1 MNYIFAC
8 VLFLASLNVNAG
20 EIAKVFGEGVFGT
33 KWGASIAE
41 VKKAFP
47 EGKIEK
53 YGDITHFVIK
63 DGRTVLGVSRS
74 KKDLIRFGF
83 DTEARLV
90 AVVVYFDGDEN
101 GNVLAKLHTYFGQPV
116 QSQPGSFV
124 TMQWPEDSS
133 ILIMLALIPSTFS
146 NETAL
151 TISYTGLDKPETSKE
166 QLGF

>member
-1 MNYIFAC
+1 MNYIFVC
-8 VLFLASLNVNAG
+8 VLFLASLNVKAG

-47 EGKIEK
+47 ESKIET
-53 YGDITHFVIK
+53 YEGITHIVIE
-63 DGRTVLGVSRS
+63 DGRTVLGVSRN

-83 DTEARLV
+83 DTESRLI
-90 AVVVYFDGDEN
+90 AAVVYFDSDDY
-101 GNVLAKLHTYFGQPV
+101 GNVLTKLQTHFGQPV

-124 TMQWPEDSS
+124 TVQWPEDGST
-133 ILIMLALIPSTFS
+133 LIMLALIPSVFS

-151 TISYTGLDKPETSKE
+151 TISYTGLDTPEVSKK